1 MKSTIEIGKV
11 YLVNFEKTRNG
22 HEFYGKHFAVALT
35 KPNSSDHT
43 LLVAPITGKKNNKKY
58 KGGITLSN
66 NKYQTNPTYE
76 KCFLYLRKIK
86 EIDINKIT
94 YRRKPKKDK
103 DGNILKD
110 KNGNELFDRIYT
122 EIFSLDLE
130 DTLKLKEKLAT
141 ILSLNTE
148 DSTNNVIELS
158 EQLVEEKQPE
168 QQGQSV

>member
-11 YLVNFEKTRNG
+11 YLVNFEKTRYG

-43 LLVAPITGKKNNKKY
+43 LLVAPITGKKDNKKY

-66 NKYQTNPTYE
+66 NKYQTNPKYE

-86 EIDINKIT
+86 EIDIDKIT

-110 KNGNELFDRIYT
+110 KNGNKLF
-122 EIFSLDLE
+122 
-130 DTLKLKEKLAT
+130 
-141 ILSLNTE
+141 
-148 DSTNNVIELS
+148 
-158 EQLVEEKQPE
+158 
-168 QQGQSV
+168 